1 MPRQLIGALLLAFA
15 IAQRPFDSTLV
26 LSLSK
31 DERVAQDRPDAGAA
45 FDAFWAADSPAAASR
60 LADDIVKSGVTFDD
74 AYRTLKRGRTYP
86 ARATGMVRLIN
97 RTPDGGPG
105 SNDHHFVLNVPAT
118 YDPLRKYQVR
128 FQLHGGVGGRR
139 SNEPPANAGG
149 VGALEGPGDIA
160 QIYIVP
166 FSWNASPW
174 WSADQVLNLRAILDA
189 TKRLYNVDE
198 NRVVVSGVSDG
209 GTGAYYL
216 AMRETTEYASF
227 LPLNGYWPVLTNSDI
242 QRGGPL
248 YPNNL
253 RNKPF
258 FVVNGGRDPLYPS
271 DRVDPYIAHFK
282 KGGVTVD
289 YRPQPE
295 AAHNT
300 RWWPEVKDAFET
312 FVREHP
318 RNPLPDTLTWETA
331 DPTAFNRAH
340 WLVITS
346 LWHVNGE
353 ASALPDLND
362 MIDPP
367 SPDFGVRSVGSRIIR
382 VVPGSNADR
391 IGLRPGDAIVRLND
405 QSVRVTVDLDEV
417 FESLE
422 PGSPMT
428 LLVARNNAPVELTG
442 RYEPQMATRPPRQV
456 FDRTLPSGRVDLTR
470 SGNTVNATTRG
481 VGGFTLLL
489 SPDQFDFS
497 KPVKVIANG
506 KTMFDGKVQKD
517 LRTLLKYA
525 ALDNDRTMLFGTEVH
540 IDLTR

>member
-1 MPRQLIGALLLAFA
+1 MPRQLIGVLLLAFA
-15 IAQRPFDSTLV
+15 IAQH
-26 LSLSK
+26 
-31 DERVAQDRPDAGAA
+31 PDAGAA
-45 FDAFWAADSPAAASR
+45 FDAFWAAESPAAASR
-60 LADDIVKSGVTFDD
+60 LVDDIVRSGVTFDD
-74 AYRTLKRGRTYP
+74 AYRTLRRGRNYP

-97 RTPDGGPG
+97 RPAVGPG
-105 SNDHHFVLNVPAT
+105 SVDHHFVLNVPAS
-118 YDPLRKYQVR
+118 YDPARKYQAR

-139 SNEPPANAGG
+139 TNEPPPNAGG

-166 FSWNASPW
+166 FAWSASPW
-174 WSADQVLNLRAILDA
+174 WSTDQVLNLRAILDT

-227 LPLNGYWPVLTNSDI
+227 LPLNGYWLVLASGDI
-242 QRGGPL
+242 QRGGGPL

-271 DRVDPYIAHFK
+271 DHVDPYIAHFK

-300 RWWPEVKDAFET
+300 RWWPEVKDGFET

-318 RNPLPDTLTWETA
+318 RNPLPDTLTWETG
-331 DPTAFNRAH
+331 DPTEFNRAH

-346 LWHVNGE
+346 LWHARGE
-353 ASALPDLND
+353 ATALPDLND

-367 SPDFGVRSVGSRIIR
+367 SPDFGVRSVGSRINR
-382 VVPGSNADR
+382 VMPGSNADR
-391 IGLRPGDAIVRLND
+391 IGLKPGDAIVRLND
-405 QSVRVTVDLDEV
+405 ESVRVTVDLDEV

-422 PGSPMT
+422 PGSAIT

-442 RYEPQMATRPPRQV
+442 RYEPQMVTRPPRQV

-470 SGNTVNATTRG
+470 SGNTVSATTRG

-506 KTMFDGKVQKD
+506 KTVFDGKVQKD

-525 ALDNDRTMLFGTEVH
+525 ALDNDRTMLFGADVH
-540 IDLTR
+540 VDLTR